1 MSFTS
6 TKAMTVAK
14 AWAAFGHGLAVH
26 GKTEEGA
33 VELYRE
39 AVERHRE
46 MDVRAV
52 EGSEEV
58 SIH

>member
-1 MSFTS
+1 VSFTS
-6 TKAMTVAK
+6 TQAMTVAK

-26 GKTEEGA
+26 GKTEEEA

>member
-1 MSFTS
+1 VSFTS
-6 TKAMTVAK
+6 TQAMTVTK
-14 AWAAFGHGLAVH
+14 AWAAFGHGWAVH
-26 GKTEEGA
+26 GKTEDGA

>member
-1 MSFTS
+1 
-6 TKAMTVAK
+6 MTVTK
-14 AWAAFGHGLAVH
+14 AWAAFGHGWRVH
-26 GKTEEGA
+26 GKTEEEA

>member
-1 MSFTS
+1 VSFTS
-6 TKAMTVAK
+6 TKAITVTK
-14 AWAAFGHGLAVH
+14 AWAAFGHGWAVH
-26 GKTEEGA
+26 GKTEEEA
-33 VELYRE
+33 VELYRG

>member
-1 MSFTS
+1 
-6 TKAMTVAK
+6 MTVTK
-14 AWAAFGHGLAVH
+14 AWAAFGHGWVVH
-26 GKTEEGA
+26 GKTEEEA

-39 AVERHRE
+39 AVEGHRE